1 MYRTWNPQASPA
13 LTGIPSGA
21 PPGARDV
28 GFDYIY
34 DVVLTANQL
43 RTDSKPIDNT
53 SAFHWRAIVIV
64 ANTGIFRVRF
74 SDSRMFYMSN
84 GFINNTNLLGTPGN
98 PWPVFPEV
106 VIPPGGRIGVEIED
120 LSVAGNTIQLAFR
133 GVRRYRQQ
141 LENFRH
147 VEFLTP

>member
-1 MYRTWNPQASPA
+1 MNRAWNPQASPA

-34 DVVLTANQL
+34 DVVLTSEQL
-43 RTDSKPIDNT
+43 LTDSKPIDNT
-53 SAFHWRAIVIV
+53 SAFHWRAIIVV
-64 ANTGIFRVRF
+64 ANTGAFRVRF
-74 SDSRMFYMSN
+74 SDSRMFYLSN

-120 LSVAGNTIQLAFR
+120 LSVAGNTIQLSFR
-133 GVRRYRQQ
+133 GVRRY
-141 LENFRH
+141 LA
-147 VEFLTP
+147 L